1 MLLRAAGAPAG
12 EGGPISGRR
21 LPLLDPLAPA
31 QTMPAPTREAK
42 AEAARQAERRE
53 REEAARRPTPA
64 YVAAPTSCGVEGLV
78 LGRLG
83 IEAASTADR

>member
-42 AEAARQAERRE
+42 AEA
-53 REEAARRPTPA
+53 
-64 YVAAPTSCGVEGLV
+64 
-78 LGRLG
+78 GRLMRAMERAWVLRG
-83 IEAASTADR
+83 EPSDPT

>member
-42 AEAARQAERRE
+42 AEA
-53 REEAARRPTPA
+53 
-64 YVAAPTSCGVEGLV
+64 
-78 LGRLG
+78 GRLMRAMEHAWVLRG
-83 IEAASTADR
+83 EPSDPT

>member
-42 AEAARQAERRE
+42 AEAARLMRAMERAWALRGE
-53 REEAARRPTPA
+53 PSRPD
-64 YVAAPTSCGVEGLV
+64 V
-78 LGRLG
+78 LP
-83 IEAASTADR
+83 EV